1 MGSVLS
7 IVVTTPKIIES
18 SARKLLSRI
27 KEENRNKTVLM
38 YTCLGR
44 QISLLDEFLKEHEI
58 VGEELAEGGFT
69 YVTCTSGGEICPI
82 AVTETKAFNSEHNS
96 SLTACVF

>member
-1 MGSVLS
+1 
-7 IVVTTPKIIES
+7 
-18 SARKLLSRI
+18 
-27 KEENRNKTVLM
+27 M

-44 QISLLDEFLKEHEI
+44 QISLLDEFMKEHEI

-69 YVTCTSGGEICPI
+69 YVTCTSGGEICPTAI
-82 AVTETKAFNSEHNS
+82 SETTACNSEHNS